1 MRNQLTKFFNKTT
14 LLCVALLTSSTGLL
28 AGPPPP
34 PSGVPIDDGLP
45 YLLVGVILAGVY
57 KIRKNRKSKNS

>member
-1 MRNQLTKFFNKTT
+1 MKKQFNRIFSKTT
-14 LLCVALLTSSTGLL
+14 LLFVGLMTSATGLL

-45 YLLVGVILAGVY
+45 YLLAAIIMAGIY
-57 KIRKNRKSKNS
+57 KIRRSRKAK

>member
-1 MRNQLTKFFNKTT
+1 MKNQLNQIFNKTT
-14 LLCVALLTSSTGLL
+14 LLFVGLMTGATGLL

-45 YLLVGVILAGVY
+45 YLLAAVVMAGIY
-57 KIRKNRKSKNS
+57 KIRRSRKAK

>member
-1 MRNQLTKFFNKTT
+1 MKKQFNRIFSKTT
-14 LLCVALLTSSTGLL
+14 LLFVVLMTSATGLL

-45 YLLVGVILAGVY
+45 YLLAAIIMAGIY
-57 KIRKNRKSKNS
+57 KIRRSRKVK